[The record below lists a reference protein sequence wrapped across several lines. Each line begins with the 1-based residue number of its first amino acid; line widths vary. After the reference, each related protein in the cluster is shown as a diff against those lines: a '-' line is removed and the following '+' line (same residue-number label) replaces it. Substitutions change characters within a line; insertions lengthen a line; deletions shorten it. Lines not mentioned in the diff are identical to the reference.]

1 MLKLKNDNTLENDSD
16 IFERL
21 FVNRVSQKELL
32 YEINN
37 NSNNAHGYIQT
48 EQICTQKK
56 YQLKTII
63 Q

>member
-1 MLKLKNDNTLENDSD
+1 MFQREKVKIKKDNTIKNDND

-37 NSNNAHGYIQT
+37 NSNNAHGYI
-48 EQICTQKK
+48 
-56 YQLKTII
+56 
-63 Q
+63 

>member
-1 MLKLKNDNTLENDSD
+1 MIGRVGCFKERTLKLKNDNTIRNDSD

-37 NSNNAHGYIQT
+37 NSNNAHGYI
-48 EQICTQKK
+48 
-56 YQLKTII
+56 
-63 Q
+63 

>member
-1 MLKLKNDNTLENDSD
+1 MECFKERMLKLKNDNTIKNDSD

-37 NSNNAHGYIQT
+37 NSNNAHGYI
-48 EQICTQKK
+48 
-56 YQLKTII
+56 
-63 Q
+63 